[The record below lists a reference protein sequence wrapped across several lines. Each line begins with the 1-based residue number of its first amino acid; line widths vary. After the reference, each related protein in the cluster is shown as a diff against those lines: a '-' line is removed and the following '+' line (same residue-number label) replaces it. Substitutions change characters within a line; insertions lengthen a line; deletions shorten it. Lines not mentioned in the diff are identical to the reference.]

1 MSDRLREAILTAG
14 GLGRLWPSGTWGSAL
29 VPAMVAILLAA
40 GAPGAAIDVVL
51 AATALAFAAACVAWG
66 AWAEGRYGKDP
77 GRVVADEVAGQ
88 SLALLFLPWR
98 ELSGGCLFDAALLAT
113 GFVAF
118 RAFDVVKPPPA
129 RQLERLGGGWGIL
142 LDDLA
147 AGIYALAVTQ
157 AAARVIA
164 GAVFPQAGA

>member
-1 MSDRLREAILTAG
+1 MSDRLRVALLTAG
-14 GLGRLWPSGTWGSAL
+14 GLGRLWPSGSWGSAVVPVL
-29 VPAMVAILLAA
+29 VAVLLSA
-40 GAPGAAIDVVL
+40 GVRGIAFDIVLVV
-51 AATALAFAAACVAWG
+51 TGSAFAVSCVRWG

-98 ELSGGCLFDAALLAT
+98 ELPEHVGFDAALLST
-113 GFVAF
+113 GFLAF
-118 RAFDVVKPPPA
+118 RAFDIVKPPPA

-142 LDDLA
+142 MDDVA

-157 AAARVIA
+157 VAARFLWP
-164 GAVFPQAGA
+164 AVL